1 MLLHIYDLKNKV
13 PGYRNYLFVYR
24 NVESDGMAVRADE
37 CKLAIKKN
45 LDCFSD
51 LQATG
56 SEFLGRKGD
65 KTKPICDLKQ

>member
-1 MLLHIYDLKNKV
+1 MEWQWELM
-13 PGYRNYLFVYR
+13 
-24 NVESDGMAVRADE
+24 NVSWP
-37 CKLAIKKN
+37 LKKN

>member
-1 MLLHIYDLKNKV
+1 
-13 PGYRNYLFVYR
+13 
-24 NVESDGMAVRADE
+24 MAVRADE

-56 SEFLGRKGD
+56 SKFLGRKGD
-65 KTKPICDLKQ
+65 KTKPIYDLKQ